1 MSIPLWRNKRYIS
14 NQISRAP
21 CTSVCGLLE
30 VVIFYPFV
38 QFRSLL
44 QDFSFFDSQ
53 TPRYLVTESNRIASL
68 AQFVPIYDV
77 FSLKA
82 ENGWGEK
89 SNLRL
94 RKQFGRKSAQEISE
108 QGDINSVCL
117 AYQTIRMRRVSQ
129 GSGRSL
135 ELLRW
140 LLFMPL
146 GEVLNYLSKEITLLR
161 LIH

>member
-21 CTSVCGLLE
+21 CTSVRGFHE
-30 VVIFYPFV
+30 VVISYPFV

-44 QDFSFFDSQ
+44 QDVFFDSQ
-53 TPRYLVTESNRIASL
+53 TPRYLVIESNRIASL
-68 AQFVPIYDV
+68 AQLVPIHDV

-82 ENGWGEK
+82 ENGWEEK
-89 SNLRL
+89 SNLRF
-94 RKQFGRKSAQEISE
+94 RKQSGRKSAKEISE

-117 AYQTIRMRRVSQ
+117 AYQTIRMRRVCQ
-129 GSGRSL
+129 GSDKSL
-135 ELLRW
+135 ERLRW

-146 GEVLNYLSKEITLLR
+146 GEVLK
-161 LIH
+161 